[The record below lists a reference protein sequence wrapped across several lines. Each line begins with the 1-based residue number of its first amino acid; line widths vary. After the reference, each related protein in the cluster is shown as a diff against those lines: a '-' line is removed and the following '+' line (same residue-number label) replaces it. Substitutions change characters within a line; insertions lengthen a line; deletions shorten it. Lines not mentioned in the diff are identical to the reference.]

1 MKGIIQVL
9 EERRVH
15 YQRNTGCLQEKHI
28 NDIRKARKAAAKAWE
43 LDKHNRD
50 KRIALL
56 TFDLPQE
63 VVAVARNIPCNC
75 PKCSLSKQNDF
86 KSQKSGLE
94 EIYINHN
101 ATHNKNHHLK
111 FLPKFHPE
119 LNMIER
125 VWSRMKWYLRK
136 HADGTLEKLKV
147 LMKRGLSEDNLPLRL
162 IRKYCR
168 LLTAYYIAYN
178 EDKDIIE
185 ADAWIRK
192 HRSHRGHSG
201 LMDNRLEQLYFPYGR
216 EEEDIDD
223 DHIINAEDVEYIN
236 DATLDDNLDVWMGML
251 EEYHE
256 NGRIT

>member
-1 MKGIIQVL
+1 
-9 EERRVH
+9 
-15 YQRNTGCLQEKHI
+15 
-28 NDIRKARKAAAKAWE
+28 
-43 LDKHNRD
+43 
-50 KRIALL
+50 
-56 TFDLPQE
+56 
-63 VVAVARNIPCNC
+63 
-75 PKCSLSKQNDF
+75 
-86 KSQKSGLE
+86 
-94 EIYINHN
+94 
-101 ATHNKNHHLK
+101 
-111 FLPKFHPE
+111 
-119 LNMIER
+119 MIER

-192 HRSHRGHSG
+192 HRSHRGHSV